1 MDSNR
6 WLRLKELFNEAM
18 DADELDMQAFLAR
31 VEEEDPGLRTEL
43 EVMLYTH
50 DESQALAIEGR
61 LLSEEDSP
69 YSEAEDMVGT
79 RVGAYEIEKLIGT
92 GGMGEVFLARRAD
105 GRFEQEVAIKLL
117 RAGLKS
123 VNMIR
128 RFRVERHILAR
139 LTHSNIARLLD
150 GGMTEDGRPYLIT
163 EYVEGVPISTFCDYH
178 KLTIAER
185 LNLFRQV
192 CEAVQFAHQNLVV
205 HRDLKPTNILVTKQ
219 GVVKLLDFG
228 IAKLLNPEDEQISLI
243 ETRPE
248 MRIMTP
254 EYAAPEQVQGQAI
267 TTATDVYALGVLLY
281 ELLVGVRPYQ
291 FKSRLQH
298 EISRVICEVEPQRPS
313 TVISE
318 VLDEDETRPRSI
330 EISEGRR
337 TRIGR
342 LRKLLKGDLD
352 NIIMMALRKSPERRY
367 ASVDHFASDLKRYL
381 EGQPVL
387 AQKDTFNYRLG
398 KFIRRHR
405 WPVAIATLFVV
416 MLLGFTGTTIWQ
428 AQRISKERDLAETE
442 RNTSDQ
448 VVQVLVDLFEMSN
461 PEKAPGGDT
470 LRVGTFLRQAE
481 SKMLESLEDQPVV
494 QSKMKHVLGS
504 MYHVRGD
511 FGSAKDLYEQALS
524 QQHEL
529 KGPGDPLSAMISHD
543 MARLALTAGSPKEAE
558 PLLRESLMRLREI
571 HGDQSEQVLRAIQ
584 DLTWAMQD
592 PEEKAALLYEALGLL
607 EELFPDDD
615 IQLARW
621 LNTIGSYHFSKGEH
635 PDALER
641 FREALPYVSRA
652 MGPDHPHTMAVVSNI
667 AASHTANAEYEEAL
681 NMQHQVLESQR
692 RVFGNDN
699 VRVANTLGNLATTNG
714 QKGDYTEAERLFRE
728 AIDLWRKV
736 VGNEHHR
743 LGTDLRSLS
752 IILQLQENYED
763 ALPYMDESLT
773 IIGATDGLES
783 AAYGYTLGTK
793 GLLALDLGQPVE
805 ALELTR
811 EGYTIIDALTPPEGS
826 YALSD
831 AQTMVA
837 RALIEV
843 DSVEQAITLSEQA
856 LAFRLET
863 MNEDHPT
870 IAKCKILLGIA
881 YARSGNPERAR
892 SLIENNLDTFEGWG
906 SARPGLIRLAKN
918 TLEELSL

>member
-18 DADELDMQAFLAR
+18 DADDLNMHAFLAR
-31 VEEEDPGLRTEL
+31 VEKEDPGLRTEL

-50 DESQALAIEGR
+50 DESQALAIEGH
-61 LLSEEDSP
+61 LLGQSDP
-69 YSEAEDMVGT
+69 VNVEAEDMIGV
-79 RVGAYEIEKLIGT
+79 RVGAFEIEKLIGT

-105 GRFEQEVAIKLL
+105 GRFDQEVAIKLL

-139 LTHSNIARLLD
+139 LTHPNIARLLD

-163 EYVEGVPISTFCDYH
+163 EYVEGIPISTFCDH
-178 KLTIAER
+178 NKLLISER
-185 LNLFRQV
+185 LELFNQV

-205 HRDLKPTNILVTKQ
+205 HRDLKPTNILVTKE
-219 GVVKLLDFG
+219 GMVKLLDFG
-228 IAKLLNPEDEQISLI
+228 IAKLLNPDDEQISLI

-318 VLDEDETRPRSI
+318 VSDKDETRPRSI
-330 EISEGRR
+330 QISEGRR

-352 NIIMMALRKSPERRY
+352 NIIMMSLRKSPERRY
-367 ASVDHFASDLKRYL
+367 ASVDHLASDLKRYL
-381 EGQPVL
+381 SGQPVL
-387 AQKDTFNYRLG
+387 AQKDTFGYRFG

-405 WPVAIATLFVV
+405 LPVAITALFLV
-416 MLLGFTGTTIWQ
+416 MLIGFTGTTIWQ
-428 AQRISKERDLAETE
+428 AQRISKERDAAETE

-461 PEKAPGGDT
+461 PEKVPGGDT
-470 LRVGTFLRQAE
+470 LRVGSFLQQAE
-481 SKMLESLEDQPVV
+481 AKMIESLDDQPLV
-494 QSKMKHVLGS
+494 QTKMKHVLGS
-504 MYHVRGD
+504 MYYVRGELD
-511 FGSAKDLYEQALS
+511 NARDLYEQALK

-529 KGPGDPLSAMISHD
+529 KGPDDPLSATISHD
-543 MARLALTAGSPKEAE
+543 IARLVLTAGSPKEAE
-558 PLLRESLMRLREI
+558 PLLRESLNNLREI
-571 HGDQSEQVLRAIQ
+571 HGNQSEQVLNAIQ
-584 DLTWAMQD
+584 DFTWALENS
-592 PEEKAALLYEALGLL
+592 EEKEALLYEALGLL

-615 IQLARW
+615 VQLARW
-621 LNTIGSYHFSKGEH
+621 LNTIGSYHFGKGEYI
-635 PDALER
+635 DALER
-641 FREALPYVSRA
+641 FSEALPYVSRA
-652 MGPDHPHTMAVVSNI
+652 QGPDHPHTLAVVSNI
-667 AASHTANAEYEEAL
+667 AASYTANAEYDEAL
-681 NMQHQVLESQR
+681 EMQHRVLESQR
-692 RVFGNDN
+692 RVLGLDN
-699 VRVANTLGNLATTNG
+699 VQVANTIGNLATTHG
-714 QKGDYTEAERLFRE
+714 QKGGYEEAERLFKE

-752 IILQLQENYED
+752 IIMQLQEKYED
-763 ALPYMDESLT
+763 AVPYMEEALS
-773 IIGATDGLES
+773 IIGATQGLES
-783 AAYGYTLGTK
+783 IAYGYTLGIK
-793 GLLALDLGQPVE
+793 GTLMLDLGKPFE
-805 ALELTR
+805 ALEFTR
-811 EGYTIIDALTPPEGS
+811 KGHEIIVALAPPEGS

-831 AQTMVA
+831 AQAVLA

-843 DSVEQAITLSEQA
+843 DSIEQAISLSEQA
-856 LAFRLET
+856 LNFRLATLSE
-863 MNEDHPT
+863 NHPT
-870 IAKCKILLGIA
+870 VAANKILLGIA
-881 YARSGNPERAR
+881 CARSGDPERAHA
-892 SLIENNLDTFEGWG
+892 LIADNIDTFKAWG
-906 SARPGLIRLAKN
+906 SAHPGLVRLAIS